1 MNTTA
6 GPVKM
11 IAKYT
16 QCHFNNT
23 LACRGV
29 DYLTPAADPDV
40 ISPRILKEFI
50 IITTHHTY
58 WHIGQQQNSSC
69 KKATRLTDKHTLQS
83 SGPHHTVASQ
93 MMGHLEE
100 SNILC
105 STQHGFRKLRSC
117 ETQLL
122 GLLEQLTSSLNK
134 GKQTYII
141 IIDFAKAFDH
151 VNNSL
156 LSYKLYHYGIR
167 DETNQVFH

>member
-1 MNTTA
+1 M
-6 GPVKM
+6 GP
-11 IAKYT
+11 
-16 QCHFNNT
+16 
-23 LACRGV
+23 
-29 DYLTPAADPDV
+29 DW
-40 ISPRILKEFI
+40 ISPRILKELLHETALLLTVI
-50 IITTHHTY
+50 YQYTQNTSEVPADWREALVTPVY
-58 WHIGQQQNSSC
+58 TKGEHIQCSQLPTS
-69 KKATRLTDKHTLQS
+69 LPDKHTLQS